1 MPCGHT
7 IHKHCLKEMR
17 DHLQWVFGDCVL
29 WFLFLEHYKHIC
41 PNLFYLL
48 SDMLALF
55 APSQFVI
62 CPRYGRNMT
71 WRLQPHQC
79 PNLIKTNWFRFSAT
93 IVGRAHKF
101 SFTLWPR
108 NAQTANLTTLGKQ
121 ETEQVAMA
129 APHLAGEGNSFIWLR
144 LSLHISAMACS
155 SNSTCAA
162 PHQHQPRTEEALW
175 SCCGSGSV
183 VFVVLLYF
191 VCHLCIAFSF
201 RKLVQD

>member
-1 MPCGHT
+1 
-7 IHKHCLKEMR
+7 
-17 DHLQWVFGDCVL
+17 
-29 WFLFLEHYKHIC
+29 
-41 PNLFYLL
+41 
-48 SDMLALF
+48 MLALF

-108 NAQTANLTTLGKQ
+108 NAQTANLTTLAKQ

-129 APHLAGEGNSFIWLR
+129 APHMVKAIH
-144 LSLHISAMACS
+144 SLGLGFHCISAMACS
-155 SNSTCAA
+155 SNSAL
-162 PHQHQPRTEEALW
+162 PHINISGGPR
-175 SCCGSGSV
+175 SI
-183 VFVVLLYF
+183 VVLLWLGFRRVCCIIVFCLSSLYRFLLSKISARLAMIYF
-191 VCHLCIAFSF
+191 HVDSLFSLLTILLIYLSSFSIAF
-201 RKLVQD
+201 

>member
-1 MPCGHT
+1 
-7 IHKHCLKEMR
+7 
-17 DHLQWVFGDCVL
+17 
-29 WFLFLEHYKHIC
+29 
-41 PNLFYLL
+41 
-48 SDMLALF
+48 MLALF

-108 NAQTANLTTLGKQ
+108 NAQTANLTTLAKQ
-121 ETEQVAMA
+121 ETEQVAVA
-129 APHLAGEGNSFIWLR
+129 APHLVKAIHSFGLGFHCIYLQWLAAATVCCPT
-144 LSLHISAMACS
+144 STSAED
-155 SNSTCAA
+155 
-162 PHQHQPRTEEALW
+162 RGALW

-201 RKLVQD
+201 RKLVQEY